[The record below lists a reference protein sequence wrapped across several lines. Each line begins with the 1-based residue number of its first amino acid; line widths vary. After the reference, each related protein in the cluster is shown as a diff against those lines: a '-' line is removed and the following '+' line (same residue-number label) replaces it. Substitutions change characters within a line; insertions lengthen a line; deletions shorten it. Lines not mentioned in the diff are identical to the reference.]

1 MTEDATIRR
10 GVRNARYTTVPNHVF
25 EDDRLSMEARWLL
38 GYLLSKPDDWTVR
51 LGDIRKKG
59 GCGRDK
65 ARAMVAE
72 LVKAGYAEKE
82 PARKDG
88 KFNGLCLVIYDEPR
102 DVSGAETP
110 SVASLP
116 QPEKPST
123 VLPSPVN
130 PPLVKTEELATPE
143 GPERETRERELGD
156 KNPET
161 LAPEER
167 PGTAAFKNR
176 VLLFC
181 NGRGFA
187 AGPWPNWDV
196 GASQDWIAARMAP
209 LTVEE
214 RAEAERW
221 RDPYLL
227 DVAARKQ
234 TPLSVG
240 SFLSGKL
247 WTGLDPAILD
257 RAERQRQRQL
267 QPAERAQPEGWAGCL
282 GPVGMAKLFADLLAG
297 PPAGAAEPG
306 TLWFES
312 QLRNEWP
319 AVHQWKLL
327 QQSRGG
333 TVFGERWHALKGAME
348 AAPAETE
355 THAAWKAV
363 FAERGWPWLSSFDG
377 HPVLW
382 APKGGPAGLDH
393 FEQLVAEG
401 GQAARPSAGPASSAS
416 GAGRRQS
423 EKTS

>member
-1 MTEDATIRR
+1 MSEDATIRR

-102 DVSGAETP
+102 DVSGAEEP

-143 GPERETRERELGD
+143 EPEREAREREHGD

-161 LAPEER
+161 PVPEER
-167 PGTAAFKNR
+167 PGTAAFEKR
-176 VLLFC
+176 VQRFC
-181 NGRGFA
+181 NGTGYL
-187 AGPWPNWDV
+187 AGPWKDWDT
-196 GASQDWIAARMAP
+196 ASLGWIARQFAA

-221 RDPYLL
+221 RDAFLL
-227 DVAARKQ
+227 DLAGRKVN
-234 TPLSVG
+234 PPAVG
-240 SFLSGKL
+240 VWLRDKVFSA
-247 WTGLDPAILD
+247 LDPAILE

-267 QPAERAQPEGWAGCL
+267 QPAERAQPDGWAACL

-297 PPAGAAEPG
+297 PPGGGAEPG
-306 TLWFES
+306 ANWFEN
-312 QLRNEWP
+312 QLRNDWP
-319 AVHQWKLL
+319 AVYQWKQV
-327 QQSRGG
+327 QQMRGG

-382 APKGGPAGLDH
+382 APKGGPAGLEA
-393 FEQLVAEG
+393 FEQMV
-401 GQAARPSAGPASSAS
+401 R
-416 GAGRRQS
+416 
-423 EKTS
+423 T